1 MANVAAPSPR
11 SLRGALRRQRVLTVA
26 LVALGVIVVVG
37 VMGYVPL
44 AGVLLAILLA
54 LLAVF
59 RIMLPVQAVGALAV
73 RSRAVDA
80 SVLLALAAGLALL
93 AGTPNL

>member
-1 MANVAAPSPR
+1 MANVVAPSPR

-26 LVALGVIVVVG
+26 LVALSVIVVVG
-37 VMGYVPL
+37 AMGHVPL

-54 LLAVF
+54 LLALA

-80 SVLLALAAGLALL
+80 SVLLALAVGLALL

>member
-1 MANVAAPSPR
+1 MANVVAPSPR

-37 VMGYVPL
+37 AMGHVPL
-44 AGVLLAILLA
+44 AGVMLAFLLTLLA
-54 LLAVF
+54 LA

-80 SVLLALAAGLALL
+80 SVLLALAVGLALL

>member
-1 MANVAAPSPR
+1 MANVVAPSPR
-11 SLRGALRRQRVLTVA
+11 SLRGALRRQRVLTFA
-26 LVALGVIVVVG
+26 LVALVVIVVVG
-37 VMGYVPL
+37 AMGHVPL

-54 LLAVF
+54 LLALL
-59 RIMLPVQAVGALAV
+59 RIMLPVQSVGALAV

>member
-37 VMGYVPL
+37 AMGHVPL

-54 LLAVF
+54 LLALA

-80 SVLLALAAGLALL
+80 SVLLALAVGLALL